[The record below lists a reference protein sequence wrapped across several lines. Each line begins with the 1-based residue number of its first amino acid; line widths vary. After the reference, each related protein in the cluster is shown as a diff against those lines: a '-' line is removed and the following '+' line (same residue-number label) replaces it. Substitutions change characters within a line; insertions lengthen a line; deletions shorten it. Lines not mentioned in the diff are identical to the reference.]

1 MSLKNLILFF
11 LLLIWV
17 VASGTFFIF
26 RMNDNEIADFDDML
40 GAVARN
46 NANSVELTLDK
57 YTNFLKITAESFK
70 DNNYN
75 TEKIIDS
82 VNDLVNM
89 EDFSCIALVYP
100 DGTSYLSNNG
110 KMIPSTYKFTDKMKK
125 REIYITD
132 LYTDNHTGTNSIS
145 INVPVI
151 NKNGSLEL
159 YLVGI
164 LKSKTLSQIF
174 DKIFYNVGGYFN
186 LIDSD
191 GQYLAASESE
201 LMLLMD
207 ISFIEALN
215 TVDIVDGYDREDVR
229 KAFTERKEG
238 LVRYIVDD
246 NERAGYYTPV
256 NINNWVMFAVIP
268 QDIIQERLEE
278 DILTSVI
285 LVINLALVAFVLIA
299 WTYKSQRDLKK
310 FAETNE
316 KNFRFVSEQ
325 TKKNILEW
333 DFTND
338 TIKVTGKLHEVL
350 SGNPNAFFHNRS
362 MFRKYIFPE
371 DLLASQQI
379 IENLKKGHKA
389 SDIKLR
395 ILHSTGDYHWYI
407 FSAVPIATESKSN
420 IYDKAIG
427 FLENIDEQEK
437 EAALLRKMSEL
448 DSLTQIYNKGT
459 TEALIANT
467 IEKADPKK
475 DQHSLIII
483 DLDNFKMLND
493 TFGHQYGDQVI
504 KELADYLK
512 TSFRHNDI
520 VGRIGGD
527 EFFVFMHDIKSEQL
541 VIDKCTAIINFF
553 NKSYEKDGK
562 SVKISVSMGIAIY
575 PVHADLFTSL
585 YHHADI
591 ALYSAKT
598 KGKNNF
604 QFFDGNTNIDYKSQR
619 TDIDSIKDRE

>member
-1 MSLKNLILFF
+1 MSLKNFILFS
-11 LLLIWV
+11 LLLIWIV
-17 VASGTFFIF
+17 TSGAFFIL

-70 DNNYN
+70 NNHYN
-75 TEKIIDS
+75 TEKIIES
-82 VNDLVNM
+82 VNDLVTL

-100 DGTSYLSNNG
+100 DGTSYVSSAG
-110 KMIPSTYKFTDKMKK
+110 KMVQSDYEFTDKMKNN
-125 REIYITD
+125 EIYISD
-132 LYTDNHTGTNSIS
+132 LYHDRHIGTLSIS
-145 INVPVI
+145 INVPLF
-151 NKNGSLEL
+151 NENASLEV

-164 LKSKTLSQIF
+164 LKSETLSQIF
-174 DKIFYNVGGYFN
+174 NKIFYNVGGYFN

-191 GQYLAASESE
+191 GRYLAASESE

-207 ISFIEALN
+207 ISFIDALN
-215 TVDIVDGYDREDVR
+215 TVDVVEGYDREDVR

-238 LVRYIVDD
+238 LVRYIVDA
-246 NERAGYYTPV
+246 NERAAYYTPV
-256 NINNWVMFAVIP
+256 NINKWIMFVVVP

-338 TIKVTGKLHEVL
+338 TVKITGKLHEVL
-350 SGNPNAFFHNRS
+350 SGSSNAFFHNRS
-362 MFRKYIFPE
+362 IFRRYIFPE
-371 DLLASQQI
+371 DVPISQSAI
-379 IENLKKGHKA
+379 DKLKNGHQA

-395 ILHSTGDYHWYI
+395 LLHSDDVYQWYI
-407 FSAVPIATESKSN
+407 FSAVPIATGKN
-420 IYDKAIG
+420 KDFYDKAIG

-437 EAALLRKMSEL
+437 EAALLKKMSEL

-467 IEKADPKK
+467 IEKANPEK

-493 TFGHQYGDQVI
+493 TFGHQYGDKVI

-512 TSFRHNDI
+512 ASFRHNDI

-527 EFFVFMHDIKSEQL
+527 EFFVFMNDIKSEQL
-541 VIDKCTAIINFF
+541 IIDKCTAIRNFF
-553 NKSYEKDGK
+553 NKVYEKDGK

-575 PVHADLFTSL
+575 PIHADMFESL
-585 YHHADI
+585 YHHADV
-591 ALYSAKT
+591 ALYSAKK

-604 QFFDGNTNIDYKSQR
+604 QFFDGNTDIDYKSQR
-619 TDIDSIKDRE
+619 TDIDSIEDRK